1 MYLTSNPVVLLPDVL
16 EQAKMGSETRFK
28 LLHTILFDG
37 DYFADEVGNLGLF
50 PLENTHTHTLMHT
63 NIKLQLETT
72 CLIPVKFIPKIWEV
86 LGEE

>member
-1 MYLTSNPVVLLPDVL
+1 MAKEWDRNMWTWPWLYLTSNPVVLLPDVL

-50 PLENTHTHTLMHT
+50 PLENTHTHTHAH
-63 NIKLQLETT
+63 EY
-72 CLIPVKFIPKIWEV
+72 
-86 LGEE
+86 